1 MAISSYIG
9 APEDEPGYWDD
20 KYPDDDEDD
29 DPELERQAY
38 EAFKERGWI
47 IATTEAEVALAEA
60 RVADDYEPT
69 PEELDEW
76 YRSIAEPYGGAL

>member
-1 MAISSYIG
+1 MAITSYIG
-9 APEDEPGYWDD
+9 PSEDEPGYWDD
-20 KYPDDDEDD
+20 KYPNEEVNDS
-29 DPELERQAY
+29 ELEQQVY

-47 IATTEAEVALAEA
+47 IPTTEAEVALAEVRA
-60 RVADDYEPT
+60 ADDYEPT

>member
-1 MAISSYIG
+1 MAITSYIG

-20 KYPDDDEDD
+20 KYPDKEEDD
-29 DPELERQAY
+29 SELEQQVY
-38 EAFKERGWI
+38 EAFKDRGWI
-47 IATTEAEVALAEA
+47 MPTTEAEVALAEVRA
-60 RVADDYEPT
+60 TNNYEPA

>member
-1 MAISSYIG
+1 MAITSYIG
-9 APEDEPGYWDD
+9 APEDELGYWDD
-20 KYPDDDEDD
+20 KYPDEEVD
-29 DPELERQAY
+29 DPELEQQVY

-47 IATTEAEVALAEA
+47 VPTTEAEA
-60 RVADDYEPT
+60 RAADGYEPT